1 MYYTANVKARRE
13 AAEGIAVLELER
25 PAGYA
30 FQPGQW
36 CFLTLPDRGLADDRG
51 LRRHLSIA
59 SAPGDDELV
68 FATKLSASAFK
79 QTLARL
85 EAGDE
90 IGLENPKGAFGL
102 PENTGTPLVFLAGGI
117 GITPFRSLLRHAVQ
131 QGTGHRIALLY
142 SNRTPEEAVFL
153 DDLTELCAG
162 RPNLR
167 FAATMTRMGESS
179 RPWNGP
185 TGRIGPDLIRAEC
198 PEWERALFL
207 LCGPPPMVDAMAAS
221 LGELGIPNDRVR
233 AEKFSGY

>member
-1 MYYTANVKARRE
+1 MHYTARVKARRE
-13 AAEGIAVLELER
+13 AAEGIAVLELVTPSGFTFR
-25 PAGYA
+25 
-30 FQPGQW
+30 PGQW
-36 CFLTLPDRGLADDRG
+36 CFLKLPDRGFSDDRG
-51 LRRHLSIA
+51 LRRHLSFA

-68 FATKLSASAFK
+68 FATKLSGSAFK

-85 EAGDE
+85 APGDE
-90 IGLENPKGAFGL
+90 IELEEPKGAFGL
-102 PENTGTPLVFLAGGI
+102 PDDTGTPLIFLAGGI

-167 FAATMTRMGESS
+167 FAATMTRMGDSS

-198 PEWERALFL
+198 PEWERALYL
-207 LCGPPPMVDAMAAS
+207 LSGPPPMVDAMAAS
-221 LGELGIPNDRVR
+221 LMELGISVERVR
-233 AEKFSGY
+233 AEKFAGY

>member
-1 MYYTANVKARRE
+1 MHYQATVKGRRE
-13 AAEGIAVLELER
+13 AAEGIAVLELEK
-25 PAGYA
+25 PAGYTFRA
-30 FQPGQW
+30 GQW
-36 CFLTLPDRGLADDRG
+36 CFLHLPERGFSDERG

-59 SAPGDDELV
+59 SAPGDGELV
-68 FATKLSASAFK
+68 FATKLSGSAFK

-85 EAGDE
+85 EPGDE
-90 IGLENPKGAFGL
+90 IGLEDPKGAFGL
-102 PENTGTPLVFLAGGI
+102 PQDTGTPLVFLAGGI

-142 SNRTPEEAVFL
+142 SSRTPEEAVFL
-153 DDLTELCAG
+153 DDLAQLCAG
-162 RPNLR
+162 RPELR

-207 LCGPPPMVDAMAAS
+207 LSGPPPMVDAMAAS
-221 LGELGIPNDRVR
+221 LGELGIPGNRVQT
-233 AEKFSGY
+233 EKFSGY